1 MPFLGPFFLAFI
13 VVSSPL
19 GLPCDSEA
27 PRRDDAAAAG
37 HGEEHQDLEGG
48 GFSGINMINID

>member
-1 MPFLGPFFLAFI
+1 MPFLGPFFLVFI

-48 GFSGINMINID
+48 GVQWN

>member
-1 MPFLGPFFLAFI
+1 MVFDALNA
-13 VVSSPL
+13 VSVSIFP
-19 GLPCDSEA
+19 SEA

-48 GFSGINMINID
+48 GVQWLFDI

>member
-1 MPFLGPFFLAFI
+1 MAIYLSWCRLSTGP
-13 VVSSPL
+13 
-19 GLPCDSEA
+19 CEA

-48 GFSGINMINID
+48 ESSDFLYGVLFREPQVI